1 MNKIIL
7 AACMLI
13 VGLVAVLGLYF
24 FLKGARRIQ
33 LAVTSAKWPAT
44 SGKVVSSETT
54 RDVSTYRRSS
64 SVTFDTTTLIRYSVD
79 GKANTTDVLRFGQ
92 ALGSGDKSDAA
103 LQRLRYP
110 AGKDVPVSFDP
121 SQPAV
126 AVMKPGLHAEAFWLP
141 GAGLAFL
148 FPAALCLF
156 LLPGIFRDSSKD
168 DQAFAKYV
176 ETAIEQR
183 NPDLRPPPQQQNGDK
198 VMSVAGAAFGAVF
211 CCLGILA
218 LTAGLQR
225 AWHGAASESWPRVSG
240 VVIQTG
246 ADEPDDTTDT
256 AYRARMVYK
265 YEVAGTTHFNNLRR
279 FAEVES
285 SAHYKTGD
293 RVKVSYLPADPDIAA
308 LEPGNSGAALWMP
321 GIGVV
326 LLLMSFAI
334 FYWVVPALG
343 KPVGA

>member
-1 MNKIIL
+1 MNRIIL

-13 VGLVAVLGLYF
+13 VGLVAVFGLYL
-24 FLKGARRIQ
+24 FLKGARRVQ
-33 LAVTSAKWPAT
+33 LAVTSTKWPTTA
-44 SGKVVSSETT
+44 GKVVSSETK

-64 SVTFDTTTLIRYSVD
+64 TVTFDTTTSIRYSVN
-79 GKANTTDVLRFGQ
+79 GQEYTTKVLRFGQ

-110 AGKDVPVSFDP
+110 AGKDVLVSYDP
-121 SQPAV
+121 AHPAS

-148 FPAALCLF
+148 LPAALCLF
-156 LLPGIFRDSSKD
+156 LLPGILRDSTKE

-176 ETAIEQR
+176 ENAIEQR
-183 NPDLRPPPQQQNGDK
+183 NPDLPPPPRQSGDK

-225 AWHGAASESWPRVSG
+225 IWHGAASESWPRVSG

-246 ADEPDDTTDT
+246 SDEPDDTTDT

-285 SAHYKTGD
+285 STHYTTGD
-293 RVKVSYLPADPDIAA
+293 HVQVSYLPADPDIAV
-308 LEPGNSGAALWMP
+308 LEPGNSGAALLMP
-321 GIGVV
+321 GIGAV
-326 LLLMSFAI
+326 LLLMSFAV
-334 FYWVVPALG
+334 FFWLVPVLG
-343 KPVGA
+343 KPVGP